1 MNTVYENLFKCWETS
16 VELNAKGRCGTV
28 ISELNYYGK
37 AKKKN
42 SHIVLILNP
51 DIIKDLRSYA
61 LADYSNEEPMELSY
75 TRYGV

>member
-1 MNTVYENLFKCWETS
+1 M
-16 VELNAKGRCGTV
+16 
-28 ISELNYYGK
+28 ISEQNYYRK

-61 LADYSNEEPMELSY
+61 LADYSNEEAMELSY
-75 TRYGV
+75 KRYGV